1 MVDDVKVNLV
11 VVKGL
16 LKDSGIEIDTA
27 ESGAEA
33 IEKMKES
40 RYDIVFLDHMMPEID
55 GVETLSRIKSDPDID
70 SESTPIIAL
79 TANAIS
85 GVDKMYREHGFADY
99 LSKPVDPISLEKILL
114 KYLHKELIKPKK
126 Q

>member
-1 MVDDVKVNLV
+1 MVTKNTEEITEKTIKLIREKFDKTYVK
-11 VVKGL
+11 
-16 LKDSGIEIDTA
+16 
-27 ESGAEA
+27 
-33 IEKMKES
+33 KECAKTGS
-40 RYDIVFLDHMMPEID
+40 LDYILCEMPEMD

-114 KYLHKELIKPKK
+114 KYLPKELIKPKK

>member
-1 MVDDVKVNLV
+1 MNLV

-40 RYDIVFLDHMMPEID
+40 RYDIVFLDHMMPEMD

-114 KYLHKELIKPKK
+114 KYLPKELIKPKK

>member
-40 RYDIVFLDHMMPEID
+40 RYDIVFLDHMMPEMD
-55 GVETLSRIKSDPDID
+55 GVGHCLASSPIRISTVSQRLSSPLQQMRSRVWTRCTG
-70 SESTPIIAL
+70 STALLII
-79 TANAIS
+79 
-85 GVDKMYREHGFADY
+85 
-99 LSKPVDPISLEKILL
+99 
-114 KYLHKELIKPKK
+114 
-126 Q
+126 